1 MNMRKMKKV
10 NIKASLHPVEV
21 MRWGERQV
29 QINNISANE
38 LLQPCRKIWI
48 IIALNVFFNTVVGLS
63 IQDIS

>member
-21 MRWGERQV
+21 MRWGKRQV

-38 LLQPCRKIWI
+38 LLQTCRKIQI
-48 IIALNVFFNTVVGLS
+48 IKALNVFFKTVVRFS

>member
-10 NIKASLHPVEV
+10 NIKALLHPVEV
-21 MRWGERQV
+21 MRWGKRQV

-38 LLQPCRKIWI
+38 LLQPCRKIQI
-48 IIALNVFFNTVVGLS
+48 IIALNVFLKTVVRFS